1 MLPLSNAII
10 LVVEAA
16 QRKEIA
22 LYIENA
28 REMLEVAGLMLG
40 NDFYPSA
47 INRAYYAIFYAANAL
62 LVTKGLSSS
71 KHSGVISQF
80 RQHFIKTGLIGAEY
94 SDIYGEVMGNRH
106 VSDYELESAITKET
120 AGRALAD
127 AGRFVSGM
135 QDWLD
140 DGGWL

>member
-1 MLPLSNAII
+1 
-10 LVVEAA
+10 
-16 QRKEIA
+16 
-22 LYIENA
+22 
-28 REMLEVAGLMLG
+28 MLEVAGLMLG